1 MYIWV
6 HAFNV
11 HAYNHVFMWYLRS
24 SLSVSVYVF
33 GADRGTYLQA
43 YCRQVAALRC
53 LSRRILTRL
62 GSIGVG
68 SKSMT

>member
-43 YCRQVAALRC
+43 Y
-53 LSRRILTRL
+53 
-62 GSIGVG
+62 
-68 SKSMT
+68 